1 MNENVVPGYDI
12 TSRSTYESGTD
23 NDFRIKAYDPIDSI
37 DARTNLLEST
47 DFRIDRNFEPLVLN
61 TAELQGLDMSA
72 RSYHNY
78 HTSSTVQNLNRY
90 HHLYTDVERP
100 TVDLRLNYSP
110 PPPSYSHADVLRV
123 VSLDLT
129 SPGRHS
135 VDLSLRPN
143 PLHIHQIGNTRLLA
157 DHGLQTNR
165 ILADH
170 NRLSLDQTRFGKSL
184 PI

>member
-1 MNENVVPGYDI
+1 
-12 TSRSTYESGTD
+12 
-23 NDFRIKAYDPIDSI
+23 
-37 DARTNLLEST
+37 
-47 DFRIDRNFEPLVLN
+47 
-61 TAELQGLDMSA
+61 MSA

-78 HTSSTVQNLNRY
+78 HTSSTVQSLNRY

-143 PLHIHQIGNTRLLA
+143 PLHIHPIGNTRLLA

-170 NRLSLDQTRFGKSL
+170 NRLGLDQTRFGKCRFHFQSEILTTVFCDTCSTNVILECLLASSSL
-184 PI
+184 LSALNKICIKMFLNR